1 LWRTLQ
7 LATSQDLSQR
17 QSAGQQLSSW
27 EVHEDYYP
35 ALQMVFLER
44 TLPHDI
50 RLLAIIQ
57 LKNGI
62 DKYWRHHTLKNAI
75 QPTKKEQIRSK
86 LFSGTVGE
94 PDKQLALHNALVTAK
109 IIRIDY
115 PQAWP
120 EALPNLISLLRET
133 KDGNQADLAG
143 ALLVLLRTVKELGSA
158 RLRKSQTALQ
168 TCLRSGGDILK
179 TSAVWMAAVETGRI
193 QEEEASMAI
202 HNSLIAFKAL
212 RRLLIVGYEYPHRDE
227 TVKAAWELSREQFM
241 KLMGSAAL
249 GNDLPQPIMDIIGK
263 HLMQFSK
270 LHVDMANDHPA
281 SFASLPNSFDL
292 VQSYWRLVTEFAKV
306 FNTSEGLRHG
316 SNSTTGA
323 GHKSKVE
330 GPLLERLA
338 LKGLLLIRSCVQ
350 MVHSPQHT
358 FKYRSQET
366 KEEQAALILSVKQG
380 LLTDALVVEIASLI
394 ISHLLIFRKAD
405 MEAWEEDPE
414 EWEQQE
420 EAQGAA
426 WEWEVRPCAEQLLQ
440 QLLTYYKQLLMEP
453 LLAYFASLQNPQLE
467 NVVKEAV
474 YNTIGLAA
482 AHVEKHFSFDE
493 LLRSTIPADAQQT
506 GEHCKILRRR
516 IGILISKWV
525 PVRVAP
531 ESRPLIYQ
539 IYSHLLQQDQ
549 YNDVVV
555 RITAARQ
562 FKWVADDFGFNGED
576 FHPYAKHIL
585 EQLIQLL
592 GEVDVDETKLAILNT
607 TKVIIERM
615 ETHITGFAD
624 MIMSALPSIWAS
636 AGDLGFMMKQSVL
649 TILQSLVMSMKNESR
664 RFHNIIIPLI
674 AEAVQEGSDVYVYLI
689 EEALEL
695 WTNVLLQSEPPL
707 PQELLGLIPHAV
719 RHLENHT
726 ENHASHLAIAGS
738 YIVLAPEAVLDNLH
752 RQTLLKGLAATY
764 TATNREQ
771 CAMATKYTETMIRC
785 ANELGGTDGLK
796 LICQDLVETGFLK
809 FMLEGIHDAHE
820 ARQTSGPKRRQPRV
834 SNLALTDY
842 FCVLSRIALADPAIF
857 AELVA
862 SLGPLEQVW
871 PWLGAEWFYAFDC
884 MADTLRQKLNLLA
897 LTRLVELGQPMQ
909 ELLLGQLQDFFAMW
923 TGVFAQVID
932 EENPRIDAT
941 VMTAPV
947 EGTEWDTPKDVRERA
962 LLASDPVRNVNC
974 IDFVKSSLESLVQR
988 SGPSFQEN
996 YLINVPGIR
1005 YGAPLRREKKTAQV
1019 LVRPPAGAMHGVEV
1033 PQAAGGL
1040 CLPEEG
1046 PRDVQDI
1053 VPGKAALAALDAWV
1067 LGEHELRDDPAATEP
1082 GVRAEV
1088 LLYDA
1093 AKKPKTAVFVVF
1105 VVVVV
1110 FVNLLAL
1117 RGVPQSQSLLLSLHC
1132 GVEEQRYSR
1141 AQGAQVDDGAA
1152 RVAVDVTHEVDLP
1165 APLRDVGL
1173 VDADGVNPDGHDL
1186 GRVADVLER
1195 GAQVRRDAQLERTAR
1210 QYDVVCCGRR
1220 RREVVAPCVGQRRVA
1235 VHEIRLAGAQRRH
1248 DERAHQRDGPHGAR
1262 VELQEPDGV
1271 GLQEVRVDRVI
1282 MVKMMIG
1289 VKRCLHDDAGGDAS
1303 SLTQVR
1309 MDGLRDRWWDS
1320 VK

>member
-1 LWRTLQ
+1 MQELWRTLQ
-7 LATSQDLSQR
+7 LATSSQDFSQR

-75 QPTKKEQIRSK
+75 QPAKKDQIRSK

-94 PDKQLALHNALVTAK
+94 PDKKLALHNALVTAK

-133 KDGNQADLAG
+133 KDENQADLAG

-168 TCLRSGGDILK
+168 SVTPELVFVLGEIYSK
-179 TSAVWMAAVETGRI
+179 TSAVWMAAIETGGI

-202 HNSLIAFKAL
+202 HNSLVAFKAL

-358 FKYRSQET
+358 FKYRSKET

-453 LLAYFASLQNPQLE
+453 LLAYFASLQNLQLE

-539 IYSHLLQQDQ
+539 LYSHLLQQDQ

-592 GEVDVDETKLAILNT
+592 SEVEVDETKLAILNT

-615 ETHITGFAD
+615 ETHITSFAD

-664 RFHNIIIPLI
+664 QFHNIIIPLI

-738 YIVLAPEAVLDNLH
+738 YIVLSPEAVLDNLH
-752 RQTLLKGLAATY
+752 RQTLLKGLATTY

-842 FCVLSRIALADPAIF
+842 FSILSRIALADPAIF

-909 ELLLGQLQDFFAMW
+909 ELLLGQLQDFFTMW

-962 LLASDPVRNVNC
+962 LLESDPVRNVNC
-974 IDFVKSSLESLVQR
+974 IDFVKGSLESLVQR

-996 YLINVPGIR
+996 YLIN
-1005 YGAPLRREKKTAQV
+1005 
-1019 LVRPPAGAMHGVEV
+1019 
-1033 PQAAGGL
+1033 
-1040 CLPEEG
+1040 
-1046 PRDVQDI
+1046 
-1053 VPGKAALAALDAWV
+1053 
-1067 LGEHELRDDPAATEP
+1067 
-1082 GVRAEV
+1082 
-1088 LLYDA
+1088 
-1093 AKKPKTAVFVVF
+1093 
-1105 VVVVV
+1105 
-1110 FVNLLAL
+1110 
-1117 RGVPQSQSLLLSLHC
+1117 
-1132 GVEEQRYSR
+1132 
-1141 AQGAQVDDGAA
+1141 
-1152 RVAVDVTHEVDLP
+1152 
-1165 APLRDVGL
+1165 
-1173 VDADGVNPDGHDL
+1173 
-1186 GRVADVLER
+1186 
-1195 GAQVRRDAQLERTAR
+1195 
-1210 QYDVVCCGRR
+1210 
-1220 RREVVAPCVGQRRVA
+1220 
-1235 VHEIRLAGAQRRH
+1235 
-1248 DERAHQRDGPHGAR
+1248 
-1262 VELQEPDGV
+1262 
-1271 GLQEVRVDRVI
+1271 
-1282 MVKMMIG
+1282 
-1289 VKRCLHDDAGGDAS
+1289 
-1303 SLTQVR
+1303 
-1309 MDGLRDRWWDS
+1309 
-1320 VK
+1320 

>member
-1 LWRTLQ
+1 MSFSIEVAGEASPLSLQELWRTLQ
-7 LATSQDLSQR
+7 LASSQDFSQR
-17 QSAGQQLSSW
+17 QSAGQQLTSW

-75 QPTKKEQIRSK
+75 QPAKKDQIRSK

-94 PDKQLALHNALVTAK
+94 PEKQLALHNALVTAK

-133 KDGNQADLAG
+133 KDGNQAELAG
-143 ALLVLLRTVKELGSA
+143 ALLLLLRTVKELGTA
-158 RLRKSQTALQ
+158 RLHSAAVRYPR
-168 TCLRSGGDILK
+168 TCLRSGEIHSK
-179 TSAVWMAAVETGRI
+179 TSAVWISAVETGRI
-193 QEEEASMAI
+193 QEEEVGMAI
-202 HNSLIAFKAL
+202 HNSLVAFKAL

-241 KLMGSAAL
+241 KLVGSAAL
-249 GNDLPQPIMDIIGK
+249 GNELPQPIMDIVGK

-292 VQSYWRLVTEFAKV
+292 VQSYWRLVIEFAKV
-306 FNTSEGLRHG
+306 FNKSEGLRHG
-316 SNSTTGA
+316 SSSTTGV

-338 LKGLLLIRSCVQ
+338 LKGLLLLRSCVR
-350 MVHSPQHT
+350 MVHAPQQT

-380 LLTDALVVEIASLI
+380 LLTDALVIEITSLI

-405 MEAWEEDPE
+405 LDAWEEDPE

-453 LLAYFASLQNPQLE
+453 LLAYFATLQNPQHD
-467 NVVKEAV
+467 NVVKEAI

-516 IGILISKWV
+516 IGILISQWV

-531 ESRPLIYQ
+531 ESRPLIYE
-539 IYSHLLQQDQ
+539 IYNHLLLQDQ

-562 FKWVADDFGFNGED
+562 FKWVADDFGFNGEE
-576 FHPYAKHIL
+576 FHPYAKHVL
-585 EQLIQLL
+585 GQLLQLL
-592 GEVDVDETKLAILNT
+592 GEVEVDETKLAILNT

-615 ETHITGFAD
+615 ETHIADFAD
-624 MIMSALPSIWAS
+624 MIMSALPNIWAS
-636 AGDLGFMMKQSVL
+636 AGDLGFMMKQAVL
-649 TILQSLVMSMKNESR
+649 TILQSLVMSMKNGSR
-664 RFHNIIIPLI
+664 RFHHIILPLI

-707 PQELLGLIPHAV
+707 AQELLGLIPHAV
-719 RHLENHT
+719 RHLEAHT
-726 ENHASHLAIAGS
+726 ENHMSHLTIAGS
-738 YIVLAPEAVLDNLH
+738 YIVLSPEAVLDNQH

-764 TATNREQ
+764 NATSREQ
-771 CAMATKYTETMIRC
+771 CAIATKYTETLIRC

-842 FCVLSRIALADPAIF
+842 FSILSRIALADPAIF

-871 PWLGAEWFYAFDC
+871 PWLSAEWFYAFDC

-897 LTRLVELGQPMQ
+897 LTRLVELGQPVQ
-909 ELLLGQLQDFFAMW
+909 ELVLGQLQDFFTMW
-923 TGVFAQVID
+923 TGVFAQVI
-932 EENPRIDAT
+932 EEDSPGVDAT
-941 VMTAPV
+941 VMMAPA
-947 EGTEWDTPKDVRERA
+947 EATEWDTPKDVRERS
-962 LLASDPVRNVNC
+962 LLTSDPVRNVNC
-974 IDFVKSSLESLVQR
+974 LDYVKTSLESLVQR
-988 SGPSFQEN
+988 TGPSFQEN
-996 YLINVPGIR
+996 YLINV
-1005 YGAPLRREKKTAQV
+1005 
-1019 LVRPPAGAMHGVEV
+1019 
-1033 PQAAGGL
+1033 
-1040 CLPEEG
+1040 
-1046 PRDVQDI
+1046 D
-1053 VPGKAALAALDAWV
+1053 
-1067 LGEHELRDDPAATEP
+1067 
-1082 GVRAEV
+1082 
-1088 LLYDA
+1088 
-1093 AKKPKTAVFVVF
+1093 
-1105 VVVVV
+1105 
-1110 FVNLLAL
+1110 
-1117 RGVPQSQSLLLSLHC
+1117 
-1132 GVEEQRYSR
+1132 
-1141 AQGAQVDDGAA
+1141 
-1152 RVAVDVTHEVDLP
+1152 
-1165 APLRDVGL
+1165 
-1173 VDADGVNPDGHDL
+1173 
-1186 GRVADVLER
+1186 ADVL
-1195 GAQVRRDAQLERTAR
+1195 GSFN
-1210 QYDVVCCGRR
+1210 
-1220 RREVVAPCVGQRRVA
+1220 
-1235 VHEIRLAGAQRRH
+1235 
-1248 DERAHQRDGPHGAR
+1248 RATGFG
-1262 VELQEPDGV
+1262 
-1271 GLQEVRVDRVI
+1271 
-1282 MVKMMIG
+1282 
-1289 VKRCLHDDAGGDAS
+1289 S
-1303 SLTQVR
+1303 
-1309 MDGLRDRWWDS
+1309 
-1320 VK
+1320 

>member
-1 LWRTLQ
+1 
-7 LATSQDLSQR
+7 
-17 QSAGQQLSSW
+17 
-27 EVHEDYYP
+27 
-35 ALQMVFLER
+35 MVFLER
-44 TLPHDI
+44 TLPHEI

-75 QPTKKEQIRSK
+75 SPAKKDQIRSK

-94 PDKQLALHNALVTAK
+94 PDKQLALHNALVAAK

-133 KDGNQADLAG
+133 KDGNQAELAG

-168 TCLRSGGDILK
+168 SITPELVFILGEIYSK
-179 TSAVWMAAVETGRI
+179 TSAVWMSAVFSVETRRI

-202 HNSLIAFKAL
+202 HNSLVAFKAL

-227 TVKAAWELSREQFM
+227 TVKAAWELSREQFV
-241 KLMGSAAL
+241 KLMESAAL
-249 GNDLPQPIMDIIGK
+249 GNELPPPIMDIIGK

-292 VQSYWRLVTEFAKV
+292 VQSYWRLVNAFADV

-323 GHKSKVE
+323 GNKSKVE

-338 LKGLLLIRSCVQ
+338 LKGLLLIRSCVR
-350 MVHSPQHT
+350 MVHSPQQT

-405 MEAWEEDPE
+405 IAAWEEDPE

-453 LLAYFASLQNPQLE
+453 LLAYFATLQTQHD
-467 NVVKEAV
+467 NVAKEAV

-482 AHVEKHFSFDE
+482 AHVEKHFSLDE

-516 IGILISKWV
+516 IGILISQWV

-539 IYSHLLQQDQ
+539 IYSYLLRQDQ

-562 FKWVADDFGFNGED
+562 FKWVADDFGFNGEE
-576 FHPYAKHIL
+576 FQPYAEYIL
-585 EQLIQLL
+585 EQLLQLL
-592 GEVDVDETKLAILNT
+592 GEVEVDETKLAILNT

-615 ETHITGFAD
+615 ETHIAKFAD

-636 AGDLGFMMKQSVL
+636 AGDLGFMMKQAVL

-707 PQELLGLIPHAV
+707 HQELLGLIPHAF

-726 ENHASHLAIAGS
+726 ENHTSHLAIAGS

-752 RQTLLKGLAATY
+752 RQTLLKGLAATF

-796 LICQDLVETGFLK
+796 LICQDLVETGLLK

-842 FCVLSRIALADPAIF
+842 FSILSRIALADPAIF

-871 PWLGAEWFYAFDC
+871 PWLSAEWFYAFDC

-909 ELLLGQLQDFFAMW
+909 ELLLGQLQDFFTMW

-932 EENPRIDAT
+932 EENPGVDAT
-941 VMTAPV
+941 VMTVPV
-947 EGTEWDTPKDVRERA
+947 EGTEWDTPKDVRERS
-962 LLASDPVRNVNC
+962 LLTSDPVRNVNC
-974 IDFVKSSLESLVQR
+974 LDYVKTSLESLIQR
-988 SGPSFQEN
+988 SGGEASFQEN
-996 YLINVPGIR
+996 YLINV
-1005 YGAPLRREKKTAQV
+1005 
-1019 LVRPPAGAMHGVEV
+1019 
-1033 PQAAGGL
+1033 
-1040 CLPEEG
+1040 
-1046 PRDVQDI
+1046 D
-1053 VPGKAALAALDAWV
+1053 
-1067 LGEHELRDDPAATEP
+1067 
-1082 GVRAEV
+1082 
-1088 LLYDA
+1088 
-1093 AKKPKTAVFVVF
+1093 
-1105 VVVVV
+1105 
-1110 FVNLLAL
+1110 
-1117 RGVPQSQSLLLSLHC
+1117 
-1132 GVEEQRYSR
+1132 
-1141 AQGAQVDDGAA
+1141 
-1152 RVAVDVTHEVDLP
+1152 
-1165 APLRDVGL
+1165 
-1173 VDADGVNPDGHDL
+1173 
-1186 GRVADVLER
+1186 ADVL
-1195 GAQVRRDAQLERTAR
+1195 GSFN
-1210 QYDVVCCGRR
+1210 
-1220 RREVVAPCVGQRRVA
+1220 
-1235 VHEIRLAGAQRRH
+1235 
-1248 DERAHQRDGPHGAR
+1248 RATGFG
-1262 VELQEPDGV
+1262 
-1271 GLQEVRVDRVI
+1271 
-1282 MVKMMIG
+1282 
-1289 VKRCLHDDAGGDAS
+1289 S
-1303 SLTQVR
+1303 
-1309 MDGLRDRWWDS
+1309 
-1320 VK
+1320 